1 MDNPETLT
9 TYGTRNR
16 TLSILVYIKLLYRN
30 GIEIRR
36 VIKNGQSRDT
46 DNIRH
51 QTQTA
56 KHTSIHYVVI

>member
-9 TYGTRNR
+9 TYGSRNR

-30 GIEIRR
+30 VIENRR
-36 VIKNGQSRDT
+36 VIKNGQFKNT

-51 QTQTA
+51 QTQNEDKQNKKA
-56 KHTSIHYVVI
+56 